1 MVYSSFYHLK
11 TSREV
16 QNSRHWEYILISI
29 VETLRFN
36 CEPAQLL
43 FRVRSKPSSL
53 RNYSNATEGGSTVL
67 VSLAESMFSIADR
80 TRVWMCFIL
89 HWNRASKLRI
99 FIVNEHKK
107 SQNSNFELKTTV
119 GAFQILNLIFFL
131 CQWMQLRKT
140 LRTQVRLALSD
151 QNKCQH
157 HKKVETPFCKIT
169 VVKRG
174 LQFHRVP

>member
-1 MVYSSFYHLK
+1 MAIQQLCAGKFLCVIGSWICLATKILWLNQAFTTWKQVERSK
-11 TSREV
+11 
-16 QNSRHWEYILISI
+16 NSRHCEYILVSI
-29 VETLRFN
+29 VDTLRFN

-119 GAFQILNLIFFL
+119 GAFQILNLIFFF
-131 CQWMQLRKT
+131 
-140 LRTQVRLALSD
+140 VSVDAAS
-151 QNKCQH
+151 
-157 HKKVETPFCKIT
+157 
-169 VVKRG
+169 
-174 LQFHRVP
+174 